1 MNTLGS
7 GFLEKVYEN
16 ALKVELEL
24 QGLQVESQKQLEVT
38 YKGKVV
44 GEYFADLFVE
54 NKVVV
59 ELKSSSKL
67 IEVHQAQLLNYLTAT
82 KKEVGLLIN
91 FGTPRIEVKRII
103 NKICV

>member
-1 MNTLGS
+1 M
-7 GFLEKVYEN
+7 
-16 ALKVELEL
+16 
-24 QGLQVESQKQLEVT
+24 GLAIMPLI
-38 YKGKVV
+38 
-44 GEYFADLFVE
+44 FADLFVE

-82 KKEVGLLIN
+82 KKEVGLLNN